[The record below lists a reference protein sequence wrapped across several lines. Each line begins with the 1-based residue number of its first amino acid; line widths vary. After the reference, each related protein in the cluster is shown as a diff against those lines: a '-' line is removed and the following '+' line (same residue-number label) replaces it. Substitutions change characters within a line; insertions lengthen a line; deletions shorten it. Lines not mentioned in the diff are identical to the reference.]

1 MKKKLTFLLFIAAM
15 TVSGILL
22 FQCYWVY
29 NTYKTGE
36 QNLNKSLTAILQR
49 SIDNYQMQ
57 QFKLPV
63 SLSDKAPHLDVMEWK
78 TSTPGNSGKN
88 GALLKFDE
96 VSVDTNDV
104 IRVKLMIAQLLSSKE
119 NKPVRL
125 DSLKQFFTEELRKSN
140 LRLPFK
146 LLLLQHQQRLPENKI
161 AGFINFSGPGTI
173 VVAEMNDIGHILI
186 KQNLL
191 PSLISLILILLSG
204 GSLFYMFIVIRRQ
217 IKLDSMK
224 NAFISN
230 IAHEF
235 RTPLSILKSTHEIL
249 IDFGEI
255 SDPEKTGRYLN
266 TNRKII
272 QKLEANV
279 ERILDITQFESVT
292 RLAKE
297 ETVNISELAAEIIAR
312 FKITGDIE
320 LTLINNDELTHVI
333 SDGFIIDTV
342 ISNLIDNAVKYGGTG
357 VIVTVKLVRLETG
370 WEMIVTDN
378 GRGIPPEHLPFIF
391 DKYYRVPSGDLHEV
405 KGYGLG
411 LSYVRQLVSSL
422 NGKIEVRSK
431 INAGTTFTVKFPM
444 S

>member
-1 MKKKLTFLLFIAAM
+1 MKRKLTFLLFIAAM

-36 QNLNKSLTAILQR
+36 LNLNKSLTAILQR
-49 SIDNYQMQ
+49 SIDNYQIQ
-57 QFKLPV
+57 QFKLPA
-63 SLSDKAPHLDVMEWK
+63 SLSDKVPHLDVMEWK
-78 TSTPGNSGKN
+78 TTTPGNSGKN

-104 IRVKLMIAQLLSSKE
+104 NRVKLMIAQLLSSKE
-119 NKPVRL
+119 NSPVQL
-125 DSLKQFFTEELRKSN
+125 DSLKQSFTEELRKSN
-140 LRLPFK
+140 LKLPFK

-161 AGFINFSGPGTI
+161 ASFINFSGPGTI
-173 VVAEMNDIGHILI
+173 VVAEMNDIGHILF

-191 PSLISLILILLSG
+191 PALISLILILLSG

-224 NAFISN
+224 NTFISN

-249 IDFGEI
+249 IDFGEM
-255 SDPEKTGRYLN
+255 SDPEKTVRYLN
-266 TNRKII
+266 TNKEII

-279 ERILDITQFESVT
+279 ERILDISQFESVT
-292 RLAKE
+292 SLAKK
-297 ETVNISELAAEIIAR
+297 ETVNISELAPEIIAR
-312 FKITGDIE
+312 FKITEDIKLKFINADA
-320 LTLINNDELTHVI
+320 LTLVI
-333 SDGFIIDTV
+333 SDGFIIDTA
-342 ISNLIDNAVKYGGTG
+342 ISNLIDNAIKYGGTE
-357 VIVTVKLVRLETG
+357 VIVTVKLARLENS
-370 WEMIVTDN
+370 WEIIVADN
-378 GRGIPPEHLPFIF
+378 GRGISPKHLPFIF
-391 DKYYRVPSGDLHEV
+391 DKFYRVPSGDIHEV

-411 LSYVRQLVSSL
+411 LSYIRQLVSSL
-422 NGKIEVRSK
+422 NGKIEVSSK
-431 INAGTTFTVKFPM
+431 INAGTTFRVKFPM